1 MGEIFISFFLNGL
14 IISTFSIL
22 TILLIRNWMKNQ
34 IKAQSLNH
42 LWILLFLTLLI
53 PLCPIPLPSLFS
65 AQPQI
70 PELQKEG
77 TTVAIEENQAVMT
90 NEFIKDFSVSVQ
102 RIDFSFLNVPLMILW
117 LLGVFVLL
125 SLLLIS
131 FFALK
136 RLKAQTQPVEDP
148 NIKAL
153 FLSCKKRLGIKRTID
168 VRYSTETHSPLIFGL
183 FHSVVVI
190 PKKEQS
196 WLTMTDY
203 ENIFLHELS
212 HYKNKDLLTNYV
224 MIFFQVI
231 YWFNPLIWIASKRMK
246 ADREMACD
254 EAVLQLLYHDK
265 AVVRYGHTMINF
277 ASTMQRKLPLTAEF
291 TSGKR
296 QMKERIERIAAFRT
310 KKAYS
315 LKKTVCFYTLTLFIL
330 IAQLPFVSA
339 LEIGAEE
346 TYDFQNES
354 IIERN
359 LSPFFQG
366 FEGSFVLYDEAKNQY
381 VIHNRENG
389 MKRISPDSTYK
400 IYSALFALDA
410 GYIMEEASTLS
421 WDGRNQPFAAWNQDH
436 NLTSALQNSVN
447 WYFQRLDTMAGEEAL
462 QTNLQRIHYGNT
474 DTSGGVK
481 DFWNESSLKISPV
494 EQVELL
500 QSFYHHQLGFK
511 KEHTAKVQDA
521 LLIESHTGYR
531 LYGKTGTGTI
541 NGINKNG
548 WFIGYV
554 ETKQTT
560 YFFATNIQDEGE
572 PDGQKA
578 IQITRDIL
586 KELGIY
592 ESKEAQ

>member
-1 MGEIFISFFLNGL
+1 MIFISFFLNGL

-22 TILLIRNWMKNQ
+22 TILLIRKWMKNQ

-53 PLCPIPLPSLFS
+53 PLCPIPLPSMFS
-65 AQPQI
+65 EQPQI

-77 TTVAIEENQAVMT
+77 TTIPAEENQSVMT
-90 NEFIKDFSVSVQ
+90 NEIIRDFSVSVQ
-102 RIDFSFLNVPLMILW
+102 KIDFSILNVPLMILW
-117 LLGVFVLL
+117 LLGVIVLL
-125 SLLLIS
+125 SLLLSS
-131 FFALK
+131 FFALN
-136 RLKAQTQPVEDP
+136 RLKSQTQPVEDA
-148 NIKAL
+148 NIEAL
-153 FLSCKKRLGIKRTID
+153 FLSCKKRLGIKRNID

-190 PKKEQS
+190 PKNAQS
-196 WLTMTDY
+196 WLTKKDY
-203 ENIFLHELS
+203 ENVFLHELS
-212 HYKNKDLLTNYV
+212 HYKNKDLLINYA

-231 YWFNPLIWIASKRMK
+231 YWFNPLIWIASKKMK
-246 ADREMACD
+246 GDREIACD
-254 EAVLQLLYHDK
+254 EAVLQLLHHHE
-265 AVVRYGHTMINF
+265 AVVGYGHTMINF
-277 ASTMQRKLPLTAEF
+277 AATMQKKLPITAEF

-296 QMKERIERIAAFRT
+296 QMKERIERIAGFRT
-310 KKAYS
+310 QKGYS
-315 LKKTVCFYTLTLFIL
+315 LRKTVFFYVLTIFIL
-330 IAQLPFVSA
+330 TMQLPVVSA
-339 LEIGAEE
+339 LELGKEE
-346 TYDFQNES
+346 KYDFQNEG

-366 FEGSFVLYDEAKNQY
+366 FAGSFVLYDEAKNQY
-381 VIHNRENG
+381 IVHNREKS
-389 MKRISPDSTYK
+389 MQRISPDSTYK
-400 IYSALFALDA
+400 IFSALFALDA
-410 GYIMEEASTLS
+410 GYITEQASTLS
-421 WDGRNQPFAAWNQDH
+421 WDGENQPFAAWNQDH
-436 NLTSALQNSVN
+436 NLASALQSSVN

-462 QTNLQRIHYGNT
+462 QANLQRIHYGNT

-511 KEHTAKVQDA
+511 KAHTTKVQDA
-521 LLIESHTGYR
+521 LLMESHTGNR

-554 ETKQTT
+554 ETKQST
-560 YFFATNIQDEGE
+560 YFFATNIQDDGE

-578 IQITRDIL
+578 IQITKDIL
-586 KELGIY
+586 KELSIY